1 MLLRRQGF
9 PEEGEF
15 VLCTIGNVHHNSVF
29 ANLDEYSKSGL
40 IHISEISP
48 GRIRNIRDFVVEGKK
63 VVCLVLKIDE
73 ERGHIDLSLRRVND
87 NQKRKKISE
96 IKQEQKAEKI
106 VEFIAK
112 KLDIGLTVFYK
123 DIFNKVSK
131 KYPSLASYFEDIA
144 LGDGKIDLLELDK
157 DKAKALEELIKERI
171 KPTEVSIIS
180 EIELKSFDSNGLDF
194 VKENLKK
201 IATKEIVIKYEGGG
215 RYKLSI
221 KSTDP
226 KKAEEKIKN
235 TTENLI
241 EIFEKSGGEA
251 KLLAKPKK

>member
-63 VVCLVLKIDE
+63 VVCLVLKTDE
-73 ERGHIDLSLRRVND
+73 EKGHIDLSLRRVND

-106 VEFIAK
+106 VEFVAK

-123 DIFNKVSK
+123 EIFNKVSK
-131 KYPSLASYFEDIA
+131 KYDSLSSYFEDVA
-144 LGDGKIDLLELDK
+144 LGEGKIELLELDK
-157 DKAKALEELIKERI
+157 EKAKVLEELIKERI
-171 KPTEVSIIS
+171 KPSEVTINS
-180 EIELKSFDSNGLDF
+180 EIELKVYNDDGLDF
-194 VKENLKK
+194 IKDNLKK
-201 IATKEIVIKYEGGG
+201 VATEDMIIRYEGGG

-226 KKAEEKIKN
+226 KTAEETIKKAN
-235 TTENLI
+235 ESLI

-251 KLLAKPKK
+251 KLVTKPKK